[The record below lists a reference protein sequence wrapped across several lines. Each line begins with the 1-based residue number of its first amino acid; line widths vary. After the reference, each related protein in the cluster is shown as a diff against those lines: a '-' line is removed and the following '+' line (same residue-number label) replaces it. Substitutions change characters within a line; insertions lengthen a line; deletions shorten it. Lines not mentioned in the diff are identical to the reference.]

1 MSPALNAGV
10 TLAAVAKDILEVDRP
25 QGASYD
31 IGAYERP

>member
-10 TLAAVAKDILEVDRP
+10 TLAAVAKDILEVD
-25 QGASYD
+25 YN